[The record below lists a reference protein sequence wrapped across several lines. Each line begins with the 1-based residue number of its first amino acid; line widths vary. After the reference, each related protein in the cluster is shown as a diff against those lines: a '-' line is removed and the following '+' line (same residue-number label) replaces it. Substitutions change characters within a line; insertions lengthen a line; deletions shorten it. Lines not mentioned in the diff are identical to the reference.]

1 MVVNIDHTLGYL
13 AELGLSEY
21 EGKAYLSLLRESPAT
36 AYEISKHSGI
46 PTSKIYEVLKKLT
59 GKGMIALFQNEKTK
73 RYIPV
78 EPEIFLERHRS
89 RTESVVKRLKQELT
103 ALDDTMDFSS
113 VWNITDY
120 DYLMSKLIQMVQSV
134 NQVLLLSVWG
144 EELEQIGPAVSDAVM
159 RSVRVAVVHFGQTR
173 FKAGQLY
180 QHPIE
185 DTLYHEKGGRGLV
198 AVTDSKEVLMG
209 TIFKY
214 RRVSG
219 AWSRN
224 RGFITMAEDYIK
236 HDIYI
241 MKIIRRYDNLL
252 KGRFGGRYEK
262 LREVFSDQEVA

>member
-1 MVVNIDHTLGYL
+1 MDKALTHLG
-13 AELGLSEY
+13 ELGLSEY
-21 EGKAYLSLLRESPAT
+21 EGRAYISLLRNSPAT

-46 PTSKIYEVLKKLT
+46 PTSKVYEVLKRLSA
-59 GKGMIALFQNEKTK
+59 KGMIALFESENTK
-73 RYIPV
+73 KYIPV

-89 RTESVVKRLKQELT
+89 RTESVVKTLKNELT

-113 VWNITDY
+113 VWNIADY
-120 DYLMSKLIQMVQSV
+120 DYLMNKVIQMIQSAAQV
-134 NQVLLLSVWG
+134 VLLSIWK
-144 EELEQIGPAVSDAVM
+144 EELEQIESIVNDAVS
-159 RSVRVAVVHFGQTR
+159 RNVRVAIVHFGQTR
-173 FKAGQLY
+173 FKSGQLY

-185 DTLYHEKGGRGLV
+185 DTLYQEKGGRGLV

-214 RRVSG
+214 RKVNG

-241 MKIIRRYDNLL
+241 MKIIRRHDNLL
-252 KGRFGGRYEK
+252 KARFGSRYEK
-262 LREVFSDQEVA
+262 MRDVFSDEEVA